1 MLAVYV
7 VDMGKSLATPAPYRT
22 ADPFADGDAP
32 AHIRN
37 QITTVSDTLIN
48 RRRALALIGATG
60 VALLTATRRAG
71 AAAGTA
77 ASCVARPQQTEGPF
91 FVDED
96 LDRSDIRADPRT
108 GMIKAGV
115 PLRLAFAVSRI
126 AGAACLPLAGAQV
139 DVWHCDA
146 VGRYSDTGGRGGRS
160 GGGERFLRGYQRTD
174 SAGTARFLTIYPG
187 WYGGRTAHVH
197 FKIRIAANKAVTYD
211 FTSQLYF
218 DDALSDRVYAQPSY
232 AAAGRR
238 SVRNADDFIFR
249 DGGSQLLLDPV
260 QDAQGYA
267 ATFDIGLQIP

>member
-1 MLAVYV
+1 VLAVYV

-146 VGRYSDTGGRGGRS
+146 VGRYSDTGGVR
-160 GGGERFLRGYQRTD
+160 
-174 SAGTARFLTIYPG
+174 
-187 WYGGRTAHVH
+187 
-197 FKIRIAANKAVTYD
+197 
-211 FTSQLYF
+211 
-218 DDALSDRVYAQPSY
+218 
-232 AAAGRR
+232 AAAR
-238 SVRNADDFIFR
+238 
-249 DGGSQLLLDPV
+249 GSC
-260 QDAQGYA
+260 A
-267 ATFDIGLQIP
+267 ATSGPTRLEPRGS